1 MWGKNV
7 ACGTAAL
14 YKLQPYV
21 NGDLLRSIYFSIVYC
36 HLHYAVLMWGTAS
49 AISTN
54 LVRLCVVILNNRGK
68 RSVHQIH
75 INEQIPIKGTQFST
89 YIIEIKNIYTYK
101 LAKYICKICNQML
114 PKEITEEREYESNY
128 RNFHTRQLDNK
139 ILIIRLCKSIKQ
151 QPHFVYRASKLRNAI
166 QKDLSN
172 RPYFYKIL

>member
-1 MWGKNV
+1 MGHCICN
-7 ACGTAAL
+7 
-14 YKLQPYV
+14 
-21 NGDLLRSIYFSIVYC
+21 F
-36 HLHYAVLMWGTAS
+36 
-49 AISTN
+49 N

-172 RPYFYKIL
+172 RPYFYKILQTADLSNIVFITSFFYICVSFKLGSCRICL